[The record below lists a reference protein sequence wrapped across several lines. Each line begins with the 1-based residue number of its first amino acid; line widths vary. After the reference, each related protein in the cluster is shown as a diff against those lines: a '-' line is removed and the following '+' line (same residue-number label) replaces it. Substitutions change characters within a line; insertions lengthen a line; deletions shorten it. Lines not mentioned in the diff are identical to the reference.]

1 MLIGL
6 KCKNGLLRN
15 LILKISVA
23 INMSN
28 THFLIR
34 FFVTKIKR

>member
-23 INMSN
+23 INISN
-28 THFLIR
+28 TYVFDP
-34 FFVTKIKR
+34 FFRY